1 LIYPFCYS
9 TINNVAK
16 LNHLAPNSN
25 YHFFKQGVRPEWED
39 ESNAKGGKFT
49 ITFPKNK
56 AGETINEYWTYLLS
70 NYLFSI
76 HTKGSNDSLISF

>member
-1 LIYPFCYS
+1 MLHYIIETFQNTQLSFFFFFS

-25 YHFFKQGVRPEWED
+25 YHFFKEGIRPEWED
-39 ESNAKGGKFT
+39 ESNAEGGKFT

-56 AGETINEYWTYLLS
+56 AGEAINEYWTFLV
-70 NYLFSI
+70 
-76 HTKGSNDSLISF
+76 